1 MAPGPSV
8 AEHTPALP
16 VSRPYTSAM
25 NEAPCSC
32 RVSTYSMDD
41 FDTASVKRMF
51 SSPGMP
57 KTWVTPSFSRHSTI
71 SSAVVRLDS
80 PMLASL
86 VPGARCYGREANR
99 EVVLIP
105 AERGEILDGGNL
117 AGTELQPHH

>member
-32 RVSTYSMDD
+32 LVSTYSMDD

-71 SSAVVRLDS
+71 NSAVVRLGSPILTSLAAQLRPQHGFGCHRFLGGSHHGLDS
-80 PMLASL
+80 RTLMTS
-86 VPGARCYGREANR
+86 RN
-99 EVVLIP
+99 
-105 AERGEILDGGNL
+105 
-117 AGTELQPHH
+117 GTG